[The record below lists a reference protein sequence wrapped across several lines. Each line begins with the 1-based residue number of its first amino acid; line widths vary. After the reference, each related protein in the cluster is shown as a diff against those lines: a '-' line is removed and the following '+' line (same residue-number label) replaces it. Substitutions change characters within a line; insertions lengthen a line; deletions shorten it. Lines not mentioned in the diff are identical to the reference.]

1 MSQSIEEVQV
11 LEFELG
17 DETYCVDID
26 HVAEIVDV
34 DELTVVPNSP
44 RHVEGVMDL
53 RGKTTSIVDPKSVFG
68 IRDSGES
75 KRIIVF
81 DPDQA
86 EDSEAM
92 GWLVDEVEQV
102 VSVTP
107 DDVESAPGDES
118 DAVEGVIKRDGEFII
133 WVRPSMVR

>member
-1 MSQSIEEVQV
+1 MTETVREKQV

-17 DETYCVDID
+17 DETYCVDIA

-68 IRDSGES
+68 IRDDRES
-75 KRIIVF
+75 KRIVVF

-86 EDSEAM
+86 EDSEAV
-92 GWLVDEVEQV
+92 GWLVDEVDQV
-102 VSVTP
+102 VAITP
-107 DDVESAPGDES
+107 DDVEPAPGDGS
-118 DAVEGVIKRDGEFII
+118 DAVQGVIKRDGEFVI
-133 WVRPSMVR
+133 WVRPADVP